1 MKFSKLFKVL
11 SLSSIVAGVLTISAI
26 AQYSNI
32 PPQAPILPNVTPTDL
47 FQDIPGGNVTIGNQ
61 YVTAAQI
68 AGVPGYVKAVPL
80 TAFSLTFGNSQ
91 TSLVLNPAGTLATGT
106 ITAAPMPSD
115 GQRECVLSSQ
125 IVTALTWNAN
135 TGQTINN
142 APTALAA
149 NVPVC
154 FTYSL
159 SNLTWD
165 RSP

>member
-1 MKFSKLFKVL
+1 MKIFSSYKSWLLASAV
-11 SLSSIVAGVLTISAI
+11 VAVFGVSAI
-26 AQYSNI
+26 AQS
-32 PPQAPILPNVTPTDL
+32 LPNLPKLQIVNADDL
-47 FQDIPGGNVTIGNQ
+47 FQDIVHGAPQAGNF

-68 AGVPGYVKAVPL
+68 AGVPGFVKSVPL
-80 TAFSLTFGNSQ
+80 TAFSLTFANTQ
-91 TSLVLNPAGTLATGT
+91 TNMILNPAGTLATGT
-106 ITAAPMPSD
+106 LITAPAPSN

-125 IVTALTWNAN
+125 TQTALTWTAN

-142 APTALAA
+142 APTALVA

-154 FTYSL
+154 LTYSS

>member
-1 MKFSKLFKVL
+1 MKVSKFIKIA
-11 SLSSIVAGVLTISAI
+11 SLSSIVVGCLSFAAI
-26 AQYSNI
+26 AQYNNI
-32 PPQAPILPNVTPTDL
+32 AKPPLLANVTPQDL
-47 FQDIPGGNVTIGNQ
+47 FQDIPGGNVSVGNF

-68 AGVPGYVKAVPL
+68 AGVPGYTKSVPL
-80 TAFSLTFGNSQ
+80 TAFSLTFTNTQ
-91 TSLVLNPAGTLATGT
+91 TDLILNPAGTLATGT

-115 GQRECVLSSQ
+115 GQRECVLSTQ

-135 TGQTINN
+135 AGQTINN

-154 FTYSL
+154 FTYSAA
-159 SNLTWD
+159 NLTWD